1 MEYRT
6 TPSNLF
12 VAVLLVCLCFLP
24 AAAADDGTAVSGE
37 MPRSF
42 ADVPSWITDSLGV
55 KPPAEGGYVVDEPL
69 PDHPGGVSDIRRAA
83 AARDASEVPAWIVL
97 AAGIS
102 GIAVLALA
110 AFQFLPILIG
120 RTREAPPSSVRD
132 GIFAAISETPGCSA
146 AVLREKTGIHYA
158 TLRYHLAVLEKEKR
172 IVSRSAGHIY
182 HYFPNGSSLSRA
194 DTIRM
199 TLCQNP
205 TTEKVLG
212 LIEKEPGISGTV
224 LAARAGISSGTLTWH
239 LGRLQKND
247 LITISRVGRGMR
259 IFPQD
264 HT

>member
-6 TPSNLF
+6 TPFNLII
-12 VAVLLVCLCFLP
+12 AVLLICLCFIP
-24 AAAADDGTAVSGE
+24 AAAADDDTAVSGE

-42 ADVPSWITDSLGV
+42 ADVPSWITAGTGI
-55 KPPAEGGYVVDEPL
+55 KTPADGGYTVNEPL
-69 PDHPGGVSDIRRAA
+69 PEYLGGFSDINRADS
-83 AARDASEVPAWIVL
+83 ARDASEVPAWIPA

-120 RTREAPPSSVRD
+120 RTREVSPSPVRD
-132 GIFAAISETPGCSA
+132 GVLAVIRETPGSST
-146 AVLREKTGIHYA
+146 AVLREKTGIHHA
-158 TLRYHLAVLEKEKR
+158 TLRYHLAVLEKEER
-172 IVSRSAGHIY
+172 IISRRAGHIY
-182 HYFPNGSSLSRA
+182 YYFPNGSSLSRA

-199 TLCQNP
+199 TLCKNP

-224 LAARAGISSGTLTWH
+224 LAARAGITPGTLTWH
-239 LGRLQKND
+239 LGRLEKNS
-247 LITISRVGRGMR
+247 LITVSRAGRGMQ
-259 IFPQD
+259 IFPQN

>member
-1 MEYRT
+1 MVRRHT
-6 TPSNLF
+6 LSNVL
-12 VAVLLVCLCFLP
+12 AVLMLLLLLCSAD
-24 AAAADDGTAVSGE
+24 AAAEEQIAAGDT
-37 MPRSF
+37 PRSI
-42 ADVPSWITDSLGV
+42 ADVPSWITGEIRTYTPESLGYSV
-55 KPPAEGGYVVDEPL
+55 NGDKHRDGYSLQNPPGTERTTDELPL
-69 PDHPGGVSDIRRAA
+69 
-83 AARDASEVPAWIVL
+83 WIQV
-97 AAGIS
+97 AGIS
-102 GIAVLALA
+102 GTLVFLLALIH
-110 AFQFLPILIG
+110 FLPVMIG
-120 RTREAPPSSVRD
+120 RIKKTDPSPVRD
-132 GIFAAISETPGCSA
+132 SLYAAILASPGSSA
-146 AVLREKTGIHYA
+146 ADLREKTGIHHE
-158 TLRYHLAVLEKEKR
+158 TLRYHLAVLDKEQKIISR
-172 IVSRSAGHIY
+172 KISRSY